1 MDDNKQLRLIYY
13 CSRGWP
19 IFPLYWLE
27 GDQCSCGSAKC
38 KSPGKHPLIAGGFKS
53 ASADVTQVQAWHS
66 QWPKANWGMRTGA
79 GHSGGA
85 GILVIDIDAKS
96 DGYKTWELLRDENP
110 GLIETITVETGGGGM
125 HLWFVYPPDMD
136 IRSGAGVLGNGV
148 DIRANG
154 GYVLVPP
161 SKTTK
166 DYRFSFNPIDTP
178 LESCP
183 SWMLTKLN
191 GRITTHR
198 LPAGIRIG
206 SEIPEGVRHQ
216 SLITMAGS
224 MKRVGMTPEE
234 ILSSLTTLREKRFE
248 AGDHEVTDNEIDAVV
263 KWINHKDR
271 SYALSDLGNGERF
284 VDLLGYWVKYCY
296 EWDEWLVWDGR
307 RWAINA
313 EAEVMLL
320 AHATVR
326 SIYSEAANAL
336 SLEERRAISKH
347 AISSEAQSRVENML
361 NSAKPYLAI
370 RADQL
375 DQNPM
380 FLNVLNGMI
389 NLGTGD
395 LVAHD
400 TNYLITKLVNVS
412 YDPQAKCNEWEK
424 FLNLVTG
431 GDQDLQSFLQL
442 AVGYTLTGRTDEH
455 CLFVLYGTGSN
466 GKTTFTETLRLL
478 LGDYAKRV
486 NIETL
491 MQSWGSTQAATPE
504 IANMAGAR
512 FVLSSEIPE
521 NRKLNE
527 SLVKDLTG
535 GDAITA
541 RKLFTNPFTFLPSHK
556 LWIFG
561 NHKPRISGTDEGI
574 WRRIRVIPF
583 NVTIPKEQRRP
594 MSDILQIFRDEMP
607 GILTWAINGCVL
619 WQVNRF
625 PLPNAVREATAEYR
639 NEQDLVQQFLE
650 EECEMKVEFST
661 SKDDLYKAWRDWC
674 DKAGENEAM
683 KRSKKWLTHQMTEHG
698 FRHGGAQDRN
708 LVGLRVKKG

>member
-1 MDDNKQLRLIYY
+1 MNDTKLLRLKYY
-13 CSRGWP
+13 CEHGWP
-19 IFPLYWLE
+19 IFPLHWLKE
-27 GDQCSCGSAKC
+27 GLCSCGSANC
-38 KSPGKHPLIAGGFKS
+38 KSPGKHPLVAGGFKS
-53 ASADVTQVQAWHS
+53 ASVNIAQVQAWHT
-66 QWPKANWGMRTGA
+66 QWPHANWGMRTGDA
-79 GHSGGA
+79 QTGGA

-96 DGYKTWELLRDENP
+96 DGYKTWELLRDENL
-110 GLIETITVETGGGGM
+110 GSIETITVETGGGGM
-125 HLWFVYPPDMD
+125 HLWFIYPSALE
-136 IRSGAGVLGNGV
+136 IRSGAGTLGQGI
-148 DIRANG
+148 DIRANN
-154 GYVLVPP
+154 GYVLIPP
-161 SKTTK
+161 SRTDR
-166 DYRFSFNPIDTP
+166 DYRFLLNPTDTS
-178 LESCP
+178 LEPCP
-183 SWMLTKLN
+183 EWILTRVN
-191 GRITTHR
+191 GRVTTHP

-206 SEIPEGVRHQ
+206 MEIPQGVRHQ

-234 ILSSLTTLREKRFE
+234 IFSSLKTLREKRFE
-248 AGDHEVTDNEIDAVV
+248 SGDHDVTDNEIDAAVS
-263 KWINHKDR
+263 WISNKDR
-271 SYALSDLGNGERF
+271 SYALTDLGNAERF
-284 VDLLGYWVKYCY
+284 VDLFGYWVKYSY
-296 EWDEWLVWDGR
+296 EWEEWLVWDGR

-313 EAEVMLL
+313 EAEVMML

-326 SIYSEAANAL
+326 SIYSEAARAM
-336 SLEERRAISKH
+336 SLDERRAITKH
-347 AISSEAQSRVENML
+347 AIASEAQSKVENML

-389 NLGTGD
+389 DLGTGT
-395 LVAHD
+395 LLAHD
-400 TNYLITKLVNVS
+400 PNLLITRLINVN
-412 YDPQAKCNEWEK
+412 YEPHAKFTEWEK

-442 AVGYTLTGRTDEH
+442 AVGYSLTGRTDEH

-486 NIETL
+486 NVETL

-541 RKLFTNPFTFLPSHK
+541 RKLFANPFTYTPSHK

-561 NHKPRISGTDEGI
+561 NHKPRITGTDEGI
-574 WRRIRVIPF
+574 WRRIQVVPF
-583 NVTIPKEQRRP
+583 SVTIPKEKRRK
-594 MSDILQIFRDEMP
+594 MSDVLQVYQGERQ
-607 GILTWAINGCVL
+607 GILAWAVAGCVL
-619 WQVNRF
+619 WQVGGLTT
-625 PLPNAVREATAEYR
+625 PDTVQAATEEYR
-639 NEQDLVQQFLE
+639 NEQDLVQQFLDE
-650 EECEMKVEFST
+650 NCEMHVDYSVD
-661 SKDDLYKAWRDWC
+661 KDELYKSWKDWC
-674 DKAGENEAM
+674 EAAGEQESA
-683 KRSKKWLTHQMTEHG
+683 KRSKKWLTHQMTDRG
-698 FRHGGAQDRN
+698 FRQGGAQKRT
-708 LVGLRVKKG
+708 LFGIQVKK